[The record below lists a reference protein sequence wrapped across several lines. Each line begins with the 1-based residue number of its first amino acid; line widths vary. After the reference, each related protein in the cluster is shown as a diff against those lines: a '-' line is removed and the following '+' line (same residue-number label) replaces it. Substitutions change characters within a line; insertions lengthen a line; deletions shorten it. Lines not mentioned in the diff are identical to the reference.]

1 MTNHKPISNG
11 KRRARPKDQATAR
24 GKRIRVE
31 PKRRQRVDP
40 DMIALCYWLLA
51 QRIVQEAAD
60 HSDAAGQADASNRA
74 PTLPP
79 TTARPGGHRERRPD
93 CSLSRA

>member
-1 MTNHKPISNG
+1 MTNHKPSNKG
-11 KRRARPKDQATAR
+11 QGGAKPKRPASSR

-60 HSDAAGQADASNRA
+60 DGNVAGGSKAPSAAAGIPADDRATRSAS
-74 PTLPP
+74 
-79 TTARPGGHRERRPD
+79 
-93 CSLSRA
+93 

>member
-1 MTNHKPISNG
+1 MTHDKPSNNG
-11 KRRARPKDQATAR
+11 KRRARPKDQAASG
-24 GKRIRVE
+24 GKRIRIE

-60 HSDAAGQADASNRA
+60 NSDAAQADASTDTGTPADDRA
-74 PTLPP
+74 TRS
-79 TTARPGGHRERRPD
+79 A
-93 CSLSRA
+93 S

>member
-1 MTNHKPISNG
+1 MTNHKPSSNG
-11 KRRARPKDQATAR
+11 KRRARPKDQAASG
-24 GKRIRVE
+24 GKRIRIE

-60 HSDAAGQADASNRA
+60 HSDAAGQADASTNTDTPADDRA
-74 PTLPP
+74 TRS
-79 TTARPGGHRERRPD
+79 A
-93 CSLSRA
+93 S

>member
-1 MTNHKPISNG
+1 MTHDKPSSNG
-11 KRRARPKDQATAR
+11 KRRARPKNQAVSR

-60 HSDAAGQADASNRA
+60 NGDAGGQAPAPAASDTDLPTDARA
-74 PTLPP
+74 TRS
-79 TTARPGGHRERRPD
+79 A
-93 CSLSRA
+93 S

>member
-1 MTNHKPISNG
+1 MTNDKPSNNG
-11 KRRARPKDQATAR
+11 KRRARPKDQATSR
-24 GKRIRVE
+24 GKRIRIE

-60 HSDAAGQADASNRA
+60 DSDAAGAGRR
-74 PTLPP
+74 T
-79 TTARPGGHRERRPD
+79 ERRRRRH
-93 CSLSRA
+93 SRR

>member
-1 MTNHKPISNG
+1 MTNHKPSSHG
-11 KRRARPKDQATAR
+11 KRRAQTNDQAASR
-24 GKRIRVE
+24 GKRSRIE

-60 HSDAAGQADASNRA
+60 DSDVAGGSKATSDDAAGLPADDRATRSAS
-74 PTLPP
+74 
-79 TTARPGGHRERRPD
+79 
-93 CSLSRA
+93 

>member
-1 MTNHKPISNG
+1 MTNHKPNSHG
-11 KRRARPKDQATAR
+11 KRRARPKDQAAAR
-24 GKRIRVE
+24 GKRIRIE

-60 HSDAAGQADASNRA
+60 HNDGAAQAEASSDTDTPADDRATRSAS
-74 PTLPP
+74 
-79 TTARPGGHRERRPD
+79 
-93 CSLSRA
+93 